1 MCIWTN
7 YLLLLLPRQMIWT
20 GLPSQ
25 LLLLHLHQLFILRR
39 RPFSEVVRGLRVT
52 DLPAGARVQHMSPHR
67 KTHIFIFTSNI
78 ILLPP
83 GCRSGYR
90 SLFCP
95 PWIAFFQTRVSNHRP
110 LLKKKKKK
118 KPAMFKDTQ
127 QLAATNEELAT
138 HSRSLAVSPSF
149 GSMKPRSGESS
160 SRTRPVCV
168 CVHINQSVSYSEH
181 GVWS

>member
-67 KTHIFIFTSNI
+67 KTHFYFYKQYYFVTSR
-78 ILLPP
+78 LSERVQVAVLPALNCFLP
-83 GCRSGYR
+83 DTC
-90 SLFCP
+90 
-95 PWIAFFQTRVSNHRP
+95 FQSQT
-110 LLKKKKKK
+110 LAKKKKKKK

-127 QLAATNEELAT
+127 QLPATNEELAT